1 MNSEELKPCPF
12 CGGDVQFHKD
22 DECSGCH
29 YIQCGG
35 CRAFFDF
42 ATSADPENICE
53 SVDGLRASIAPMWNR
68 RAEIVAL
75 EADNARLRGVAK
87 KAAWMELDTTKRSIA
102 IQDELRA
109 MLSAP
114 DQPTLQARPAAQA
127 AVAPEQIEELCAS
140 MHIIDALQR
149 PGMSLRDL
157 EAVTAEKNVLAN
169 KVRKLIASYAAS
181 SKQEMEK

>member
-68 RAEIVAL
+68 RAEIAAL
-75 EADNARLRGVAK
+75 EAENARLRGAAK
-87 KAAWMELDTTKRSIA
+87 KAAWKELDTTKRSIA

-109 MLSAP
+109 LVAAP
-114 DQPTLQARPAAQA
+114 AQPASEPAGGREACQHLHTYAPLGRPSIC
-127 AVAPEQIEELCAS
+127 ENCGEEL
-140 MHIIDALQR
+140 
-149 PGMSLRDL
+149 
-157 EAVTAEKNVLAN
+157 
-169 KVRKLIASYAAS
+169 
-181 SKQEMEK
+181 